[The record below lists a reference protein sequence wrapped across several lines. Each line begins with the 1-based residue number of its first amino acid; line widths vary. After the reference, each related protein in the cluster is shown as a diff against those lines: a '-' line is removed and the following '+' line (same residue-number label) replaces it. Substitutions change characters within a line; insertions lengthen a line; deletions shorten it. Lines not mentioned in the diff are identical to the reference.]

1 MKDWFWIE
9 AKQTFAGLTA
19 ISCATNRLTCVR
31 ASTAVANLG
40 IADVRSCPKE
50 SGRDRRRA
58 RLDSFETSRWN
69 QLACR

>member
-40 IADVRSCPKE
+40 IADVRSCPK
-50 SGRDRRRA
+50 
-58 RLDSFETSRWN
+58 DSPSAGFA
-69 QLACR
+69 LAMRGLKPLTAML